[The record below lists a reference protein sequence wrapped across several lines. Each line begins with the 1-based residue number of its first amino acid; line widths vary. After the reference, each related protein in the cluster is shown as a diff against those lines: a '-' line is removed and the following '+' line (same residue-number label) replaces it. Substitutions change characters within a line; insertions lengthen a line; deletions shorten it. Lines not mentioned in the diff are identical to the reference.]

1 MALTIRIF
9 QPADTDPVIT
19 LWQRCDLTVPWN
31 DPHQDIKRKL
41 AVQPEFFLVGV
52 KEGSLVASVMGGY
65 DGHRGWIYYLAVDP
79 VFRLRGYGRL
89 ILHELEKRLSEA
101 GCPKINLMVRA
112 TNDGVLSFYRSL
124 GYTED
129 EVVNLGKRLVKD

>member
-1 MALTIRIF
+1 MALVIRTF
-9 QPADTDPVIT
+9 QPEDTDPVIT

-41 AVQPEFFLVGV
+41 AVQPELFIVGIN
-52 KEGSLVASVMGGY
+52 KGTLVASVMGGY

-79 VFRLRGYGRL
+79 AFRHHGYGRR
-89 ILHELEKRLSEA
+89 ILRKLEQRLSEA
-101 GCPKINLMVRA
+101 GCPKINLMVRE
-112 TNDGVLSFYRSL
+112 TNDGVLDFYRSL
-124 GYTED
+124 GYTDD